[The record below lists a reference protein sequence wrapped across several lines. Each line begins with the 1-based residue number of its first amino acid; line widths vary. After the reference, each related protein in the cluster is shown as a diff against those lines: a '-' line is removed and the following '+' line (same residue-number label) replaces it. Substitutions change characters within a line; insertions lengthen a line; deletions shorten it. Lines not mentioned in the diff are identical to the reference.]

1 MNLEQMVFD
10 FSQKVIQ
17 QGETREATQKG
28 IAQALELHASLD
40 DYYDEIQR
48 AILEGNVK
56 FDQSVTIKVDGK
68 TIKFQDIEGVA
79 QWITSL

>member
-17 QGETREATQKG
+17 QGEAREATQKG

-56 FDQSVTIKVDGK
+56 FDQTIKVDGK